1 MVHFILSLCAAVS
14 VRYPAC
20 RKQSAAGQRACV
32 LQPSAAAR
40 CGDPRL
46 GYKTRYI
53 LARPLLF
60 LPCNVKAGRVW
71 PVQCR

>member
-1 MVHFILSLCAAVS
+1 MVHFIVGLE
-14 VRYPAC
+14 
-20 RKQSAAGQRACV
+20 ACV
-32 LQPSAAAR
+32 TLHAACSQLLTSEHIIQPSTAAR

-60 LPCNVKAGRVW
+60 LPCYVNAGQVW